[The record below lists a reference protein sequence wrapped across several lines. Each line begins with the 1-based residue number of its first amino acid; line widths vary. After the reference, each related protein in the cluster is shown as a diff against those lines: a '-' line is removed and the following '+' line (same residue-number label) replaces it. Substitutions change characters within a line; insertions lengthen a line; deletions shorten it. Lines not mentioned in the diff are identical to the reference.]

1 MVFSSNKWFAKKK
14 KSLISLFNHIGIE
27 TGNRKESESISGIGI
42 DKIQTIP
49 NPIHRAYTT
58 PYKRFKMK
66 LQSNLNCHISNTTSS
81 GTFLHMFWE
90 CPVVISL
97 WTHVNLVLSSLL
109 QIDWSVNSS
118 LCLLN
123 DDSGLCI
130 SSMQKKMLFA
140 GFTAA
145 KKTIIQ
151 NWFTPHMCRKTY
163 WIRSLLQIVTC
174 EFTMVRVGGA
184 RPSTIDAWQCLLLDI
199 RDCIKE

>member
-1 MVFSSNKWFAKKK
+1 MAHC
-14 KSLISLFNHIGIE
+14 LIHF
-27 TGNRKESESISGIGI
+27 KV
-42 DKIQTIP
+42 
-49 NPIHRAYTT
+49 IHRAYIT
-58 PYKRFKMK
+58 PYKRFKIK
-66 LQSNLNCHISNTTSS
+66 LQPNSNCHICNTASS

-109 QIDWSVNSS
+109 QIDWLVNPS

-130 SSMQKKMLFA
+130 SSMQKRMLFA

-151 NWFTPHMCRKTY
+151 NWFTQHMCGKTY
-163 WIRSLLQIVTC
+163 WIHSLLQIVTYEC
-174 EFTMVRVGGA
+174 TTARINGA
-184 RPSTIDAWQCLLLDI
+184 KPLTIDAWQCFLFDI